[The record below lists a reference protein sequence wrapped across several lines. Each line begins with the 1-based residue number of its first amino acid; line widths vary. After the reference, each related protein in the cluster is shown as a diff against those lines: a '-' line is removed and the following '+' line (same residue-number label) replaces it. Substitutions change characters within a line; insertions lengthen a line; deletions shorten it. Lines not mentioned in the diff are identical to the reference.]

1 MKNKKK
7 LLVAGASAAS
17 LAALGLG
24 AFAFFA
30 DSAEIQE
37 HTHVGTVAVS
47 GSIEMNHIQV
57 KRDRIFDYGLFG
69 EEHGYYYYELPYYP
83 EGMAFNFNNKTATK
97 LSAAEM
103 PVDNKLFVEA
113 AFEEA
118 PDNLNPGDNI
128 YLPGGDKNHGTD
140 HEIIVN
146 LQNDGS
152 KSVQTRML
160 FEITGT
166 DANGNEI
173 TADDLR
179 NIKLYFDEMNSVSG
193 LTSVRDTEYAN
204 KELFT
209 NRILLPEMEE
219 TNQDEHKLIYGFDSS
234 LLSTVIDR
242 SQTDYGSVILNEL
255 SDAVFTGMVFSG
267 SEEHTNRETE
277 AGIKK
282 YYVETEDSDIWSL
295 ETEDITAP
303 TSGSFKFDLGMDSGV
318 YLDENEDEYVANNDI
333 LESLARLEGATINI
347 KVIIQ
352 GIQYRNTGSGTWE
365 QLFDQTFVLEND

>member
-1 MKNKKK
+1 
-7 LLVAGASAAS
+7 
-17 LAALGLG
+17 
-24 AFAFFA
+24 
-30 DSAEIQE
+30 
-37 HTHVGTVAVS
+37 
-47 GSIEMNHIQV
+47 MNHIQV

-83 EGMAFNFNNKTATK
+83 EGMVSNFNKSAIR
-97 LSAAEM
+97 LSHQTM
-103 PVDNKLFVEA
+103 PIPDRLLVES

-118 PDNLNPGDNI
+118 PDNLNHGDNI

-152 KSVQTRML
+152 KSVQTRMI

-193 LTSVRDTEYAN
+193 LTSVRDTQYAN

-234 LLSTVIDR
+234 LLNTVIDR

-267 SEEHTNRETE
+267 SEEHANRETE

-282 YYVETEDSDIWSL
+282 YYVETDEFGIWSL

-303 TSGSFKFDLGMDSGV
+303 TSGSFKFDLGLDAGV
-318 YLDENEDEYVANNDI
+318 YYDEDENEYTKNDDVI
-333 LESLARLEGATINI
+333 ASVARLEGATINI

-352 GIQYRNTGSGTWE
+352 GMQYRNTGDSTWE
-365 QLFDQTFVLEND
+365 QLFDQAFVLEDN